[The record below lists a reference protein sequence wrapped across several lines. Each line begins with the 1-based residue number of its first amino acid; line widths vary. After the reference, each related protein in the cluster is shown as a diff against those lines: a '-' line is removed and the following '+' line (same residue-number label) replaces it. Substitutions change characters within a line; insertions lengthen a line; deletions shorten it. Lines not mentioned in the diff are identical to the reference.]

1 MSQSGRGYHIWHPT
15 REEVVYPKGFEYLDP
30 RHKHKMSKSEQK
42 KKAEEEKERRRVQ
55 AILKSSLNKLEG
67 EKRRIKEEKRR
78 LNREKQQKENKLAKQ
93 KERANSKTRESQ
105 IDNARLEKGNDFS
118 KLLEWGKKYKI

>member
-42 KKAEEEKERRRVQ
+42 KKAEEEKERKRVQ
-55 AILKSSLNKLEG
+55 AILKSSLNKLE
-67 EKRRIKEEKRR
+67 EEKRKIKK
-78 LNREKQQKENKLAKQ
+78 EKL
-93 KERANSKTRESQ
+93 
-105 IDNARLEKGNDFS
+105 
-118 KLLEWGKKYKI
+118 KKKSVA